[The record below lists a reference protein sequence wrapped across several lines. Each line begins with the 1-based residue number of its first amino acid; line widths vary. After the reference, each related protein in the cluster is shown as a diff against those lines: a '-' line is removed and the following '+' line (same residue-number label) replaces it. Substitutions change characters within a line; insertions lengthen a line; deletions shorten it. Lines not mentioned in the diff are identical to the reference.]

1 MGKRRFSWMD
11 AAKVALVML
20 LATALG
26 YLFAFV
32 SFPETNIVLVYLAAV
47 LLIARYTHGPG
58 YALAA
63 SVLATFAFNYFFTDP
78 RFTFEVSDTSYLI
91 TFAIMTFTAI
101 FTSTLT
107 AQMKR
112 SARQAL
118 ARERDTQA
126 LYQLTNHLSDA
137 QSMEAIG
144 TAALGSIGQ
153 TFGCDAALL
162 FLTEK
167 GEAERSYLQ
176 YAAGS
181 GNWLE
186 STRFSGSVSD
196 AGLQSWIEGL
206 ADP

>member
-1 MGKRRFSWMD
+1 MSKKRCGWLDMM
-11 AAKVALVML
+11 KVVLVTL
-20 LATALG
+20 LATAAG
-26 YLFAFV
+26 YLFAWLG
-32 SFPETNIVLVYLAAV
+32 FPETNIVLIYLAAV
-47 LLIARYTHGPG
+47 LIIARYTHGPAYG
-58 YALAA
+58 LAA
-63 SVLATFAFNYFFTDP
+63 SVVATFAFNYFFTEP
-78 RFTFEVSDTSYLI
+78 RFTFAVNDTSYLI

-153 TFGCDAALL
+153 TFDCDAALL